1 MRALAGIVEVIC
13 RELAAHAGGVSCVQN
28 IEVGFQ
34 VRLHLVAGLKHNV
47 AVGQGFLGQGSL
59 GYNAVLLA
67 QGSSVFQVGVGSFH
81 AGFVAVHKGGKAG
94 GVSFHSILAG
104 DQNAGYQLG
113 AGNFFPLFV
122 HIQGNAQAFDL
133 SQCAGHKGLG
143 QHGDRA
149 GAGLQLS
156 QSLGCFAVE
165 VKGHIV
171 IRVNTVFSQD
181 VAQNIFRGGTLAGC
195 HDGLALQV
203 LHAVHSLAVFHNI
216 QHAQG
221 VDAGNLNGAVGF
233 LVQGCGQVSGHSG
246 CVQLALYQLRHD
258 FIGLAVHFKVII
270 SGIFACHQVHKA
282 HGGGAFQAGNAQS
295 IGGGQ
300 FLGFLTGSGFRSSL
314 GDSFA
319 GSCTG
324 CNRAG
329 CRTAAGGNGGSR
341 KPPRDD
347 DDAPRKAKGR
357 KSGKKGSSGKGGNGK
372 KKKKIRWWQILL
384 ITLLVIALIFGG
396 AFALIMGAITP
407 AGGNIKLNQL
417 INTPKEFQGKEF
429 NILVTGVDRS
439 STGDLSA
446 GAANDSNVNDG
457 MTDMILYVHFN
468 NETGEM
474 KMLQIPRDTMVT
486 TDASVS
492 GNYRINGVA
501 KTQGSDGNNNMAA
514 LCELV
519 ADQYKLPI
527 DGFMTIRLEMLTELV
542 DLFGG
547 VEINVPMDVDYA
559 ALGLGD
565 SVIHAGYQTLNGA
578 SMEFLLRARKI
589 YPDGDIGRL
598 NMQRQFYAALFRK
611 LKSIGN
617 IWDVAKL
624 TPAVLN
630 YMETNLSAS
639 DLISFAISMLKI
651 DSSKIMICQMPVISG
666 PQYNGQSLLY
676 PARQADA
683 DLLNQYFRENTGP
696 VDASQLNLC
705 DNVIDLSGYTATDP
719 NIQQMGGL
727 MAEADDAQKNENLDG
742 SNQVTDIM
750 ASESTAESESTD
762 TDSTDTESQPAA

>member
-1 MRALAGIVEVIC
+1 MSEPRKLYTGSASGGMDQEQYEAARRRAQQLAEQNARRRTVQQPMRTAQGRHISQRPVVTEQPAPAPAPEPVQEPVQRAAPAPEAP
-13 RELAAHAGGVSCVQN
+13 RELTYAQRQAMAYRAAAERKYGDTLQFQVQRPRRTVNRPPEHEQRAQQAAAQLYEQPAAPRQVQQQPAPRPQPQAPVQQAAPAVQAGGIQLEEAAVQPRRAKHADTPQPAAH
-28 IEVGFQ
+28 
-34 VRLHLVAGLKHNV
+34 K
-47 AVGQGFLGQGSL
+47 
-59 GYNAVLLA
+59 
-67 QGSSVFQVGVGSFH
+67 
-81 AGFVAVHKGGKAG
+81 
-94 GVSFHSILAG
+94 
-104 DQNAGYQLG
+104 
-113 AGNFFPLFV
+113 P
-122 HIQGNAQAFDL
+122 
-133 SQCAGHKGLG
+133 
-143 QHGDRA
+143 
-149 GAGLQLS
+149 
-156 QSLGCFAVE
+156 
-165 VKGHIV
+165 
-171 IRVNTVFSQD
+171 
-181 VAQNIFRGGTLAGC
+181 
-195 HDGLALQV
+195 
-203 LHAVHSLAVFHNI
+203 
-216 QHAQG
+216 
-221 VDAGNLNGAVGF
+221 
-233 LVQGCGQVSGHSG
+233 
-246 CVQLALYQLRHD
+246 
-258 FIGLAVHFKVII
+258 
-270 SGIFACHQVHKA
+270 
-282 HGGGAFQAGNAQS
+282 
-295 IGGGQ
+295 
-300 FLGFLTGSGFRSSL
+300 
-314 GDSFA
+314 
-319 GSCTG
+319 
-324 CNRAG
+324 
-329 CRTAAGGNGGSR
+329 RTAAGGSGGSR
-341 KPPRDD
+341 KPPRDE
-347 DDAPRKAKGR
+347 DDAPRKSKGK
-357 KSGKKGSSGKGGNGK
+357 KSGKKGGDGKGGK

-439 STGDLSA
+439 STGNLSA
-446 GAANDSNVNDG
+446 GAANDSDVNDG

-486 TDASVS
+486 TDTSVS

-501 KTQGSDGNNNMAA
+501 KTQGSDNNNNMAA

-519 ADQYKLPI
+519 ADQYKIPI
-527 DGFMTIRLEMLTELV
+527 DGFITIRLEMLTELV

-547 VEINVPMDVDYA
+547 VEIYVPMDVDYA

-666 PQYNGQSLLY
+666 PQYNGQALLY
-676 PARQADA
+676 PARQEDA

-705 DNVIDLSGYTATDP
+705 DNVIDLSGYAATDP

-727 MAEADDAQKNENLDG
+727 MTEADDAQKNENLDG
-742 SNQVTDIM
+742 SNQVADVM

>member
-1 MRALAGIVEVIC
+1 MSEPRKLYTGSASGGLDQEQYEAARRRAQQLAEQNARRRTVQQPMRTAQGRHISQRPASQPAPQPVQEPVQEPVQQPAPQPEAP
-13 RELAAHAGGVSCVQN
+13 RELTYAQRQAMAYRAAAERKYGDTLQFQVQRPRRTVNRPADAEQQARQAANRLYEQPADRKPAAAPRTQVRQMDLNGVQGSKPMYNYDAAAGGIQMEEAAAQPRRAKHADAPQPAAH
-28 IEVGFQ
+28 
-34 VRLHLVAGLKHNV
+34 K
-47 AVGQGFLGQGSL
+47 
-59 GYNAVLLA
+59 
-67 QGSSVFQVGVGSFH
+67 
-81 AGFVAVHKGGKAG
+81 
-94 GVSFHSILAG
+94 
-104 DQNAGYQLG
+104 
-113 AGNFFPLFV
+113 P
-122 HIQGNAQAFDL
+122 
-133 SQCAGHKGLG
+133 
-143 QHGDRA
+143 
-149 GAGLQLS
+149 
-156 QSLGCFAVE
+156 
-165 VKGHIV
+165 
-171 IRVNTVFSQD
+171 
-181 VAQNIFRGGTLAGC
+181 
-195 HDGLALQV
+195 
-203 LHAVHSLAVFHNI
+203 
-216 QHAQG
+216 
-221 VDAGNLNGAVGF
+221 
-233 LVQGCGQVSGHSG
+233 
-246 CVQLALYQLRHD
+246 
-258 FIGLAVHFKVII
+258 
-270 SGIFACHQVHKA
+270 
-282 HGGGAFQAGNAQS
+282 
-295 IGGGQ
+295 
-300 FLGFLTGSGFRSSL
+300 
-314 GDSFA
+314 
-319 GSCTG
+319 
-324 CNRAG
+324 
-329 CRTAAGGNGGSR
+329 RTAAGGNGGSR
-341 KPPRDD
+341 KPPRDE

-357 KSGKKGSSGKGGNGK
+357 KSGKKGGSGKGGNGK

-492 GNYRINGVA
+492 GNFRINGVA
-501 KTQGSDGNNNMAA
+501 KTQGSDSNNNMAA

-527 DGFMTIRLEMLTELV
+527 DGFITIRLEMLTELV

-547 VEINVPMDVDYA
+547 VEINVPVDVDYA

-666 PQYNGQSLLY
+666 PKYNEQSLLY

-696 VDASQLNLC
+696 VDASALNLC
-705 DNVIDLSGYTATDP
+705 DNVIDLSGYAATDP
-719 NIQQMGGL
+719 NIQWMGKL
-727 MAEADDAQKNENLDG
+727 MTEADEAQKDPNQNLDG
-742 SNQVTDIM
+742 SNQVTDVM
-750 ASESTAESESTD
+750 ASESAAESESE
-762 TDSTDTESQPAA
+762 STEAESQPAA

>member
-1 MRALAGIVEVIC
+1 EEAAAQPRRAKHADAPQP
-13 RELAAHAGGVSCVQN
+13 AAH
-28 IEVGFQ
+28 
-34 VRLHLVAGLKHNV
+34 K
-47 AVGQGFLGQGSL
+47 
-59 GYNAVLLA
+59 
-67 QGSSVFQVGVGSFH
+67 
-81 AGFVAVHKGGKAG
+81 
-94 GVSFHSILAG
+94 
-104 DQNAGYQLG
+104 
-113 AGNFFPLFV
+113 P
-122 HIQGNAQAFDL
+122 
-133 SQCAGHKGLG
+133 
-143 QHGDRA
+143 
-149 GAGLQLS
+149 
-156 QSLGCFAVE
+156 
-165 VKGHIV
+165 
-171 IRVNTVFSQD
+171 
-181 VAQNIFRGGTLAGC
+181 
-195 HDGLALQV
+195 
-203 LHAVHSLAVFHNI
+203 
-216 QHAQG
+216 
-221 VDAGNLNGAVGF
+221 
-233 LVQGCGQVSGHSG
+233 
-246 CVQLALYQLRHD
+246 
-258 FIGLAVHFKVII
+258 
-270 SGIFACHQVHKA
+270 
-282 HGGGAFQAGNAQS
+282 
-295 IGGGQ
+295 
-300 FLGFLTGSGFRSSL
+300 
-314 GDSFA
+314 
-319 GSCTG
+319 
-324 CNRAG
+324 
-329 CRTAAGGNGGSR
+329 RTAAGGNGGSR
-341 KPPRDD
+341 KPPRDE
-347 DDAPRKAKGR
+347 DDAPRKAKGG
-357 KSGKKGSSGKGGNGK
+357 KSGKKGGSGKGGNGK

-486 TDASVS
+486 TDTSVS
-492 GNYRINGVA
+492 GNFRINGVA
-501 KTQGSDGNNNMAA
+501 KTQGSDSNNNMAA

-527 DGFMTIRLEMLTELV
+527 DGFITIRLEMLTELV

-547 VEINVPMDVDYA
+547 VEINVPVDVDYA

-727 MAEADDAQKNENLDG
+727 MAAADDAQKDPNQNLDG

>member
-1 MRALAGIVEVIC
+1 MSEPRKLYTGSASGGLDQEQYEAARRRAQQLAEQNARRRTVQQPMRTAQGRHISQRPAAQPAPQPVQEPVQEPVQQPAPQPEAP
-13 RELAAHAGGVSCVQN
+13 RELTYAQRQAMAYRAAAERKYGDTLQFQVQRPRRTVNRPADAEQQARQAANRLYEQPADRKPAAAPRTQVRQTDLNGVQGSKPMYNYDAAAGGIQMEEAAAQPRRAKHADAPQPAAH
-28 IEVGFQ
+28 
-34 VRLHLVAGLKHNV
+34 K
-47 AVGQGFLGQGSL
+47 
-59 GYNAVLLA
+59 
-67 QGSSVFQVGVGSFH
+67 
-81 AGFVAVHKGGKAG
+81 
-94 GVSFHSILAG
+94 
-104 DQNAGYQLG
+104 
-113 AGNFFPLFV
+113 P
-122 HIQGNAQAFDL
+122 
-133 SQCAGHKGLG
+133 
-143 QHGDRA
+143 
-149 GAGLQLS
+149 
-156 QSLGCFAVE
+156 
-165 VKGHIV
+165 
-171 IRVNTVFSQD
+171 
-181 VAQNIFRGGTLAGC
+181 
-195 HDGLALQV
+195 
-203 LHAVHSLAVFHNI
+203 
-216 QHAQG
+216 
-221 VDAGNLNGAVGF
+221 
-233 LVQGCGQVSGHSG
+233 
-246 CVQLALYQLRHD
+246 
-258 FIGLAVHFKVII
+258 
-270 SGIFACHQVHKA
+270 
-282 HGGGAFQAGNAQS
+282 
-295 IGGGQ
+295 
-300 FLGFLTGSGFRSSL
+300 
-314 GDSFA
+314 
-319 GSCTG
+319 
-324 CNRAG
+324 
-329 CRTAAGGNGGSR
+329 RTAAGGNGGSR
-341 KPPRDD
+341 KPPRDE

-357 KSGKKGSSGKGGNGK
+357 KSGKKGGSGKGGNGK

-501 KTQGSDGNNNMAA
+501 KTQGSDSNNNMAA

-527 DGFMTIRLEMLTELV
+527 DGFITIRLEMLTELV

-547 VEINVPMDVDYA
+547 VEINVPVDVDYA

-727 MAEADDAQKNENLDG
+727 MAAADDAQKNENLDG